1 MYVADRER
9 LESLMA
15 DVKRNANVIRAK
27 LKCDVII
34 IIITVLIFLF
44 LFIAMETTL
53 DEDQKGVLRHTAD
66 FRIRKAQARD
76 DIFNIRIIN

>member
-27 LKCDVII
+27 LKCDVIVI
-34 IIITVLIFLF
+34 SIIITIFVF
-44 LFIAMETTL
+44 VAMETTL

-66 FRIRKAQARD
+66 FRIRKAQACD
-76 DIFNIRIIN
+76 EVFNIRIIS